1 MADRKQSRKQSKV
14 GNLHRGVLVTAN
26 SKKGGAVTLNEQHG
40 VWASYAVA
48 GVFSHDPQELFYAG
62 IKLPDGRGISLF
74 VNRENGLIVVDVV
87 DKDGEGGVEVF
98 RRMV

>member
-1 MADRKQSRKQSKV
+1 MAARKQSKREEAH
-14 GNLHRGVLVTAN
+14 LGVMVTAL
-26 SKKGGAVTLNEQHG
+26 SKKGGAVKLSEPHG

-48 GVFSHDPQELFYAG
+48 GVPGTEPSELFYAG
-62 IKLPDGRGISLF
+62 LKLPDGRGISLF
-74 VNRENGLIVVDVV
+74 VNRENGLVVVDVV